1 MRISR
6 ALAYAIAGAIL
17 SLAEPIGLLVV
28 REMSGYRPIPSELLL
43 ERATYMYVF
52 ATTAA
57 LLGCLGYLIGR
68 QTDRLEALSETD
80 ALTGLANRRA
90 LRRRLTDDL
99 RRARRY
105 GSAVSLLLIDVD
117 GLKAINDTGG
127 HAAGDRAIRRVAE
140 AIALHLREPD
150 FGARLGGDEF
160 AVVMPNT
167 STSAAR
173 RSAERLRAHLGPGPH
188 GESPVPISVGIATTD
203 PSRQSDI
210 VTVHELTQAADR
222 ALYAAKRAGRN
233 RVHAA

>member
-6 ALAYAIAGAIL
+6 ALSYAIAGAIL

-28 REMSGYRPIPSELLL
+28 RETLGYRPVPSELLL

-52 ATTAA
+52 ATTAV

-68 QTDRLEALSETD
+68 QADRLEALSETD

-117 GLKAINDTGG
+117 GLKIINDTAG

-140 AIALHLREPD
+140 AITLHLRGAD

-173 RSAERLRAHLGPGPH
+173 HSAERLRAHLAQRDHDGL
-188 GESPVPISVGIATTD
+188 PVAISVGIATMD
-203 PSRQSDI
+203 PSSQSAIAAADD
-210 VTVHELTQAADR
+210 LTQAADA

>member
-28 REMSGYRPIPSELLL
+28 REMSSYRPIPSELLL

-68 QTDRLEALSETD
+68 QTDRLEALSATD

-117 GLKAINDTGG
+117 GLKNINDTAG

-173 RSAERLRAHLGPGPH
+173 HSAERLRAHLAQRAQDGLA
-188 GESPVPISVGIATTD
+188 VAISVGIATMD
-203 PSRQSDI
+203 PSGQPAID
-210 VTVHELTQAADR
+210 TADELIHAADT